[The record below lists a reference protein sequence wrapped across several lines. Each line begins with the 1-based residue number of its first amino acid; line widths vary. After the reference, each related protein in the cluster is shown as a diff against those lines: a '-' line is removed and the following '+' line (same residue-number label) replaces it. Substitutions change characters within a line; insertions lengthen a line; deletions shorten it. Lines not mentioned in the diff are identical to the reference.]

1 MKRSFYL
8 LMISSIVLSISI
20 ACAGETE
27 TIVEEKIVEVEVEK
41 IVEKEVEVE
50 KIVEKERVVEK
61 VVPPPDYKPGNRG
74 DVAREDTLIITGF
87 GPGATQWEGFD
98 NLNPYSLGGLGR
110 VRGILNKTIYE
121 YMYYY
126 NHNTGEEMPW
136 LATSYDTHT
145 DGMGVDVTLR
155 KGIEW
160 SDGESFTCDDV
171 KYTIELLRD
180 TPELVFA
187 SDMNE
192 WVKDVNCKDD
202 HNFTINLNKPNV
214 RFFYFYFVENSEI
227 HIQILP
233 KHIWENEDPLEFNN
247 WDPDK
252 GYPVGTGPYVAVEA
266 SEQGQIFDRNDAW
279 LAAETGFSHLPVPL
293 RVAYIPPGSADT
305 AVARNINNEFDVA
318 SINEIKTIKNI
329 SKSAKCSFMHT
340 VKSRDSIKESYFKY
354 GVRAYS
360 LDSKDEL
367 MKIIESTNNAKDLE
381 LFVRVSVSNE
391 HAEIDLSKK
400 FGAMSS
406 EAAGLLRLT
415 KQYAKKIGLSFH
427 VGSQCMHPIS
437 YSKGISEIG
446 NIIKRTKIIPDFI
459 NVGGGFPTI
468 YPDLVPQSIESY
480 FEEIKNSLA
489 NLKLEKLPKII
500 CEPGRAIVAESGSTI
515 VRVNLRKKQKLYIN
529 DGTYGSLFDAGFPNI
544 VYPSK
549 LITNGRIISKKLT
562 SFDFYGPTCDSMD
575 YMKGPFILPNNI
587 KENDY
592 IELGQL
598 GAYGLT
604 FRTDFNGL
612 YSDNI
617 FEVED
622 SPIMTM
628 YNKEIEKKFLVA

>member
-1 MKRSFYL
+1 MQKFKSVEKLINQLKPNEPVYCIRKK
-8 LMISSIVLSISI
+8 SIQLASKFFLNKFPGDVLY
-20 ACAGETE
+20 AVKTNPHPLVLK
-27 TIVEEKIVEVEVEK
+27 TIVESGI
-41 IVEKEVEVE
+41 
-50 KIVEKERVVEK
+50 
-61 VVPPPDYKPGNRG
+61 
-74 DVAREDTLIITGF
+74 
-87 GPGATQWEGFD
+87 D
-98 NLNPYSLGGLGR
+98 N
-110 VRGILNKTIYE
+110 
-121 YMYYY
+121 
-126 NHNTGEEMPW
+126 
-136 LATSYDTHT
+136 
-145 DGMGVDVTLR
+145 
-155 KGIEW
+155 
-160 SDGESFTCDDV
+160 
-171 KYTIELLRD
+171 
-180 TPELVFA
+180 
-187 SDMNE
+187 
-192 WVKDVNCKDD
+192 
-202 HNFTINLNKPNV
+202 
-214 RFFYFYFVENSEI
+214 
-227 HIQILP
+227 
-233 KHIWENEDPLEFNN
+233 
-247 WDPDK
+247 
-252 GYPVGTGPYVAVEA
+252 
-266 SEQGQIFDRNDAW
+266 
-279 LAAETGFSHLPVPL
+279 
-293 RVAYIPPGSADT
+293 
-305 AVARNINNEFDVA
+305 FDVA

-340 VKSRDSIKESYFKY
+340 VKSRESIKESYFKY

-367 MKIIESTNNAKDLE
+367 IKILESTDHAKDLE
-381 LFVRVSVSNE
+381 LFVRISVSNE

-400 FGAMSS
+400 FGAIQS
-406 EAAGLLRLT
+406 EAIGLLRLT

-446 NIIKRTKIIPDFI
+446 NIIKRTKIVPDFI

-468 YPDLVPQSIESY
+468 YPDLIPQSIESY
-480 FEEIKNSLA
+480 LKEIKDALT

-628 YNKEIEKKFLVA
+628 YNKEIEKQFLVA